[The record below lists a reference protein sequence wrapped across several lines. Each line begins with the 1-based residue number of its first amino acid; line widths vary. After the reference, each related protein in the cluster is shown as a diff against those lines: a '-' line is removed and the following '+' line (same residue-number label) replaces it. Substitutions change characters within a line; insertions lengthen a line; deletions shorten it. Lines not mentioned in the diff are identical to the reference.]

1 MNEIPK
7 RIAEV
12 AQRLKEGHPPR
23 SYKLRAVLKWF
34 GAERRGTKILSEM
47 KAALANLDLEAH
59 PILDDAG
66 IDDPIQF
73 LLSASSKKNHPV
85 SPGEILMRT
94 SPYRRTSF
102 RAEFLI
108 RQQSLRLLMKHSE
121 QTPPPMIIL
130 SRNPRTNSR
139 SQGPMIDPSQVR
151 VPIGRFRP

>member
-34 GAERRGTKILSEM
+34 GAERRGTKIFLET

-85 SPGEILMRT
+85 SPGGDSDENLPLIAE
-94 SPYRRTSF
+94 
-102 RAEFLI
+102 RAFG
-108 RQQSLRLLMKHSE
+108 Q
-121 QTPPPMIIL
+121 
-130 SRNPRTNSR
+130 NS
-139 SQGPMIDPSQVR
+139 
-151 VPIGRFRP
+151 